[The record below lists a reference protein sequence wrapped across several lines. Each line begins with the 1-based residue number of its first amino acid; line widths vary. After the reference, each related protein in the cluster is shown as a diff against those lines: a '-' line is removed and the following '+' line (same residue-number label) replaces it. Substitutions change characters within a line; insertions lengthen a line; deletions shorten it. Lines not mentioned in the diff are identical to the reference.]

1 MEQRAFSP
9 WSHTGRVRPRL
20 LIEDPDG
27 ALQVS
32 EFRLFEEAGLDVALC
47 HGPAPCDPC
56 PLVEQGNCKLAAEA
70 DVVLIGS
77 GMAPHRAEVAAAHQ
91 RTRPDRPVVVAVR
104 RDNGEVPPP
113 GCVPLTVPS
122 SVDGQIRAVWRAL
135 DGPVARWAPAPP
147 ATPPPSAAES
157 ATMARLVDL
166 LGW

>member
-9 WSHTGRVRPRL
+9 WSHAGQVRPRL

-32 EFRLFEEAGLDVALC
+32 DFRLFEEAGLDVALC

-56 PLVEQGNCKLAAEA
+56 PLVTKGNCQLAAEA

-77 GMAPHRAEVAAAHQ
+77 GMAPYRDEVAAAHR
-91 RTRPDRPVVVAVR
+91 RTRPDLPVVVAVR
-104 RDNGEVPPP
+104 RHDGEVPPP
-113 GCVPLTVPS
+113 DCVPLTVPS
-122 SVDGQIRAVWRAL
+122 SVAGQIRAVWRAL
-135 DGPVARWAPAPP
+135 DRPVASRAPAPT

-157 ATMARLVDL
+157 ATMARLADL

>member
-9 WSHTGRVRPRL
+9 RSHTGQVRPRL

-32 EFRLFEEAGLDVALC
+32 DFRLFDEAGLDVALC
-47 HGPAPCDPC
+47 HGPEPCDPC
-56 PLVEQGNCKLAAEA
+56 PLVEEGRCGLAEEA

-77 GMAPHRAEVAAAHQ
+77 GMAPYRADVAAAH
-91 RTRPDRPVVVAVR
+91 RRSRPDRPVVVAVSR
-104 RDNGEVPPP
+104 HDGEVPPQ
-113 GCVPLTVPS
+113 GCVPLTVPL
-122 SVDGQIRAVWRAL
+122 SVGGQIRAVWRAL
-135 DGPVARWAPAPP
+135 DGPAAGRAPAPP
-147 ATPPPSAAES
+147 DTPPPSAAES